1 MKNKIKIY
9 ALSTCIWCQKTIKYF
24 KNKGIPFEHINVDEL
39 EGEEYE
45 TVKAELESINPEC
58 SYPTVC
64 IDDKV
69 IVGYKVDKFEACLK
83 DKK

>member
-24 KNKGIPFEHINVDEL
+24 KNKGFPFEYIFVDEL
-39 EGEEYE
+39 EGEEYDAVSE
-45 TVKAELESINPEC
+45 EIAALNPEI

-64 IDDKV
+64 IGDEV
-69 IVGYKVDKFEACLK
+69 IVGYKVDEFEAALGQ
-83 DKK
+83 KK